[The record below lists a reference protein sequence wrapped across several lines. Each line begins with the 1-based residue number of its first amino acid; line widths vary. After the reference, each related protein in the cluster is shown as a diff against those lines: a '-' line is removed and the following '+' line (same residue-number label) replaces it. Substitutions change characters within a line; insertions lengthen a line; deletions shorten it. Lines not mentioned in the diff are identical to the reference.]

1 MAAKIA
7 KQPTDRVTVR
17 LPVHQIQAIAS
28 LVSAERFRN
37 TTDVIYQALKVF
49 LEAQG
54 SGAKQVLEAEWGLEE
69 LRRMAAEKD
78 ALKKQVTDLLNKL
91 Q

>member
-7 KQPTDRVTVR
+7 KNPTDRVTVR
-17 LPVHQIQAIAS
+17 LPVHQIQAIAA

-54 SGAKQVLEAEWGLEE
+54 TGAKQVLESEWGMDEI
-69 LRRMAAEKD
+69 RRMAAEKEQ
-78 ALKKQVTDLLNKL
+78 LRKQVADLLNKL